1 MDFIRTTWIINPH
14 DLSPLILLAS
24 CMSFGIMVTLL
35 ACMAHRLV
43 SSKRPIRYAS
53 DASWRAMTAEDWN
66 LRSFLYSDA
75 ISLTTLWKGN
85 FLISKSVLF
94 WYFLISLRA
103 TVPGLYLWAFF
114 TPPAA
119 GAVFLAALL
128 ARCFLGALVPVFFL
142 AVYLVLA
149 IVMIWWCSRKKG
161 MISNLL

>member
-1 MDFIRTTWIINPH
+1 MWTINPH

-24 CMSFGIMVTLL
+24 CISFGIIVTLF
-35 ACMAHRLV
+35 AWIAHRFV
-43 SSKRPIRYAS
+43 SSKRPIKYAS
-53 DASWRAMTAEDWN
+53 EASWSAITADDWN
-66 LRSFLYSDA
+66 LRSFLYSEA
-75 ISLTTLWKGN
+75 ISLTTLWNGN
-85 FLISKSVLF
+85 FLMSKSVLF

-149 IVMIWWCSRKKG
+149 IVMIYWSFWD
-161 MISNLL
+161 N